1 MTRFAQ
7 GAILNRNTAAFF
19 WVQLLIAITAKW
31 LVYLAVSNA
40 WDPEDLSPA
49 EQLNFNSQVNFFT
62 DPQRATQNILINV
75 GVVSKIV
82 EEQYN
87 TQYELRGS

>member
-1 MTRFAQ
+1 M
-7 GAILNRNTAAFF
+7 NRNTAAFF